1 MRLAR
6 RRFLLAG
13 VAAVLSASPQIARAQ
28 TYPARP
34 IRLIV
39 GTTAGSSPD
48 IIARLIGQ
56 SLSERLGQPL
66 IIDNRPGAGT
76 NIGTQAVVNAAP
88 DGYTLLF
95 VPTANAIN
103 ATLYDK
109 LNFNFI
115 RDITPVAGVVRLPL
129 IMAVNPSVPA
139 KTVSEFVSYAKANR
153 GQVNMASAGNGTSLH
168 VAGEL
173 FKMMTGVSMLP
184 IPYRGEAPA
193 LSDLLGG
200 QVQVIFGT
208 MPASIEYI
216 RAGTLRP
223 LAVTTAVR
231 SEMLPNIPT
240 IGESAPGYEASAWY
254 GIGAP
259 RNTPVEIVE
268 KLNKEV
274 STILADPKMRAQL
287 ADLGGTVLVGSP
299 ADFGKLIAEET
310 EKWGKVVKFSGAKPD

>member
-1 MRLAR
+1 MLVMRLAR

-168 VAGEL
+168 VAGEW
-173 FKMMTGVSMLP
+173 P
-184 IPYRGEAPA
+184 RDA
-193 LSDLLGG
+193 LG
-200 QVQVIFGT
+200 IN
-208 MPASIEYI
+208 
-216 RAGTLRP
+216 
-223 LAVTTAVR
+223 R
-231 SEMLPNIPT
+231 S
-240 IGESAPGYEASAWY
+240 Y
-254 GIGAP
+254 
-259 RNTPVEIVE
+259 
-268 KLNKEV
+268 
-274 STILADPKMRAQL
+274 
-287 ADLGGTVLVGSP
+287 
-299 ADFGKLIAEET
+299 
-310 EKWGKVVKFSGAKPD
+310 